1 MEAIRQHPGRFL
13 DFKSLTALYHFIMG
27 ARMVIG
33 DGKPGDPAWFTIP
46 ADFIDW
52 VACRT
57 RHHDLTRGWR
67 RLIIANTTSEEKAYD
82 RFFQLLEEYHHRVPT
97 IIAEIT
103 GAPGPEREPYE
114 EEAPPPGPILIV
126 KFTDDPGFFIDY
138 QTPSSRGYCF
148 LKTLQYIEW
157 LKKGTWDIRDHAAY
171 EKILREDV
179 RMDLQQ
185 ARAASFSKSIRMEP
199 SPTWW
204 NGTHPY
210 LQPGINLVSDRRHLR
225 QSPSPPFPTLT
236 EAIARSK
243 IPPSSYLHRIRWIPH
258 HTLDC
263 KSLTALHHYIE
274 GYHHALA
281 SYPDRDQMRL
291 TLPADFTDWVSH
303 RLHFPD
309 PTIGW
314 SAMILRTSPNEEAA
328 FDRFFELLEDYYTH
342 HPS

>member
-33 DGKPGDPAWFTIP
+33 DGKAGDPAWFNIP

-57 RHHDLTRGWR
+57 RHHNLTRGWR
-67 RLIIANTTSEEKAYD
+67 RLIIADTTSEEKAYD
-82 RFFQLLEEYHHRVPT
+82 RFFQLLEEYHTRVPT
-97 IIAEIT
+97 VIAEIT
-103 GAPGPEREPYE
+103 GAPPPERESWE
-114 EEAPPPGPILIV
+114 EEAPPPDPALIV
-126 KFTDDPGFFIDY
+126 KFTDDPGFFIQH
-138 QTPSSRGYCF
+138 QTPYYRQGYCF
-148 LKTLQYIEW
+148 CWKLTYMGSFKE
-157 LKKGTWDIRDHAAY
+157 GTWDIRDHAAY

-179 RMDLQQ
+179 TLDLQQ
-185 ARAASFSKSIRMEP
+185 VRAASFSKNVRMEP

-210 LQPGINLVSDRRHLR
+210 LQPGIDLVSDRRHLR
-225 QSPSPPFPTLT
+225 QSASAPFPTLE

-243 IPPSSYLHRIRWIPH
+243 IPRSSHLHSIRRIPH

-263 KSLTALHHYIE
+263 KSLTALHHYIA
-274 GYHHALA
+274 GYHHALDCHPGHP
-281 SYPDRDQMRL
+281 YPRL
-291 TLPADFTDWVSH
+291 HHFPGDFTHWVAQ

-314 SAMILRTSPNEEAA
+314 CSMILRTSANEEAA
-328 FDRFFELLEDYYTH
+328 FDRFFDLLEDYYSH
-342 HPS
+342 